1 MRGLLLA
8 WILTGSLLLA
18 SGGSVDAQG
27 NQPPPPPPV
36 TPIVE
41 TKKVERD
48 GSSQVVHYML
58 AGIGTIIVFVL
69 ICMPARRE

>member
-8 WILTGSLLLA
+8 WIMTGCLFLA
-18 SGGSVDAQG
+18 CAGSVNAQG
-27 NQPPPPPPV
+27 NQPPPPAPPV
-36 TPIVE
+36 VE

-58 AGIGTIIVFVL
+58 AGIGTIIVMVL